1 MSKTSTYVIVAVA
14 AFLIGGVTFRLVGS
28 TGNGTAAKPADCTA
42 CSKADQ
48 RTFAIEGMSCQG
60 CVDTITAALK
70 DIPGVRAAKV
80 SLADKKALVT
90 APMSEVPT
98 DKIVAA
104 IEAAGYKGKP
114 VTADGDAAKQPA
126 PDAKQPVLI
135 NITRGKEELH
145 AVSMAL
151 AFAQAAAK
159 DGRRVA
165 VFLNVKAPVFAT
177 KDLDPA
183 LQFSGFPPLKKM
195 IADFIAQGGKV
206 LVCGHCSHV
215 LGIDPKNFI
224 DGAKVAG
231 PGDVFAETPAGTV
244 VFSW

>member
-1 MSKTSTYVIVAVA
+1 MT
-14 AFLIGGVTFRLVGS
+14 
-28 TGNGTAAKPADCTA
+28 
-42 CSKADQ
+42 
-48 RTFAIEGMSCQG
+48 CQG

-70 DIPGVRAAKV
+70 EIPGVRAAEV
-80 SLADKKALVT
+80 SLAAKKAVVT
-90 APMSEVPT
+90 APMSEVPNE
-98 DKIVAA
+98 KIVAA
-104 IEAAGYKGKP
+104 IVAAGYKGKP
-114 VTADGDAAKQPA
+114 AAADGGMAKQPA
-126 PDAKQPVLI
+126 ADAKAPVLI

-165 VFLNVKAPVFAT
+165 VFLNVKAPIFAT
-177 KDLDPA
+177 KDLDPT

-195 IADFIAQGGKV
+195 LADFVAQGGKV

-215 LGIDPKNFI
+215 LGLDPKNFI

-231 PGDVFAETPAGTV
+231 PGDVFAETPSGTV